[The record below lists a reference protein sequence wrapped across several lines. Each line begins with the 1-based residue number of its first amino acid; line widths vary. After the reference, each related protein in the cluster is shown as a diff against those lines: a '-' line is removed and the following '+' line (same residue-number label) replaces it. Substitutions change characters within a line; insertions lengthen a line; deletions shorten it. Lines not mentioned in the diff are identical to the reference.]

1 MFYGGGVYLH
11 KGLSIEGDYILGLLK
26 RMVLK

>member
-1 MFYGGGVYLH
+1 MFYGGVYLH